1 MSTCEFIL
9 DNQKIINKVESI
21 IAMIGTLM
29 QNPQKIVH
37 AQSGVDPRE
46 VAKYGSAPG
55 HVYVANTPQNAI
67 TYVEPPQIPQVLF
80 NMLENAKANIREITG
95 LSEAYM
101 GQSVGS
107 LQTSSGV
114 NSLIDRS
121 TMRDRDQMYDIELY
135 IQDLSNLIIDFM
147 VEYYEDERWIRVM
160 GENPNE
166 YSFERFV
173 GSEYKD
179 LEYDVFIDVSA
190 KAPITRMKQAQDAKE
205 LLNMQGQ
212 YAGAFSTTLIKP
224 QELMRAMDFSNK
236 EEIIERMNV
245 EELRNKDQE
254 LTNILNQS
262 FEMMAQGATPDNVI
276 QAALDQL
283 HEMEQKQGLGSSSNS
298 NNVQMAQQGANV

>member
-1 MSTCEFIL
+1 MP
-9 DNQKIINKVESI
+9 
-21 IAMIGTLM
+21 G
-29 QNPQKIVH
+29 PQ
-37 AQSGVDPRE
+37 
-46 VAKYGSAPG
+46 
-55 HVYVANTPQNAI
+55 AI

-212 YAGAFSTTLIKP
+212 YAGAFKTSLMTP
-224 QELMRAMDFSNK
+224 QELMRAMDFTNK
-236 EEIIERMNV
+236 EEIIQRMNV
-245 EELRNKDQE
+245 EELRNKDEE

-262 FEMMAQGATPDNVI
+262 FSMLSQGATPDNVI

-283 HEMEQKQGLGSSSNS
+283 HEMDQQKGLGSASNS
-298 NNVQMAQQGANV
+298 NNVQMAQGGTNV